1 MISADLSMQTA
12 ISNLYMENVV
22 YPVDEGFSLVKM
34 PCGNPLGL
42 LATLSSQL
50 GVVSWDLYTHYHFA
64 LSSLY

>member
-12 ISNLYMENVV
+12 VSNLYMENVV
-22 YPVDEGFSLVKM
+22 YPVDEGFCLVKM

-50 GVVSWDLYTHYHFA
+50 GDS
-64 LSSLY
+64 